1 MLNCRDAI
9 ASKNHNDTKYNLKIQ
24 LQSCNLIL
32 ILIMGNLCSICY
44 PKRASNKRR
53 PSSLYQETSGL
64 HHIPSDPGSGPDNSP
79 LSANVQCHVSRSCS
93 QTQIPVTKSET
104 FSLLGSHQGGGG
116 SSTMKSEK
124 RSLASKLSGTLN
136 RANSESRSYSESKIT
151 ALFEKYKNEEDD
163 CILSEGIEEFCM
175 DLQLKPDE
183 FKVLVLAW
191 QFGAEQMCKFTRQE
205 FLHGC
210 KTLKADSCKVLQ
222 SRLPDVAAQV
232 AVDSDMF
239 KDLYR
244 FTFKVIIWT
253 NFFLLYQGYFLQ
265 FGLDS
270 SNGQRILPIEMAVS
284 L

>member
-44 PKRASNKRR
+44 PKRASNKSR

-79 LSANVQCHVSRSCS
+79 LSANVQCHVSGSCS

-136 RANSESRSYSESKIT
+136 RANSG
-151 ALFEKYKNEEDD
+151 EKRRFLSANFADD
-163 CILSEGIEEFCM
+163 
-175 DLQLKPDE
+175 
-183 FKVLVLAW
+183 
-191 QFGAEQMCKFTRQE
+191 
-205 FLHGC
+205 
-210 KTLKADSCKVLQ
+210 
-222 SRLPDVAAQV
+222 
-232 AVDSDMF
+232 
-239 KDLYR
+239 
-244 FTFKVIIWT
+244 
-253 NFFLLYQGYFLQ
+253 
-265 FGLDS
+265 
-270 SNGQRILPIEMAVS
+270 
-284 L
+284 